1 MLTSCGVFQQSTNV
15 ARRNWAK
22 NFLNS
27 ITFIHCNWYEIWNV
41 PSTAFWENCKVTHQ
55 MVHCEQFS
63 CIVYDPL
70 HDVQFNDLKT
80 FNSLAITHSS
90 ADVLYRTFAAL
101 LSDWAIDCLNYWVVI
116 GLEFLRRI
124 MKCLPFSCII
134 CNTINWLYRRGI
146 CESKDLQFGRQ
157 SFYCCPNRCHC
168 RLHFRRKAANTV
180 LMHPE
185 IIGSTVFEWIVQR

>member
-1 MLTSCGVFQQSTNV
+1 MLTSCGVFRQSTNV

-90 ADVLYRTFAAL
+90 ADVLQASKLRRAVVRLSDRLFEL
-101 LSDWAIDCLNYWVVI
+101 LSC
-116 GLEFLRRI
+116 
-124 MKCLPFSCII
+124 
-134 CNTINWLYRRGI
+134 NWLGI
-146 CESKDLQFGRQ
+146 SAKDYEMF
-157 SFYCCPNRCHC
+157 
-168 RLHFRRKAANTV
+168 
-180 LMHPE
+180 
-185 IIGSTVFEWIVQR
+185 TVFVHHLQHNQLAVSPWDLWIKISSVWSSIILLLSK